1 MKENIKK
8 LYEYE
13 LTWTFS
19 EGDVEARKALDES
32 SRKYYFGHQ
41 TAKEHNRQYAI
52 NEVPRKLVLVEG
64 GEVKEKPQWWSGKI
78 K

>member
-19 EGDVEARKALDES
+19 EGDVEARKALAMRFQGNWFS
-32 SRKYYFGHQ
+32 LKG
-41 TAKEHNRQYAI
+41 
-52 NEVPRKLVLVEG
+52 VKLKKSPNG
-64 GEVKEKPQWWSGKI
+64 GAER
-78 K
+78 